1 MFTKV
6 ARVGDVQVGRS
17 KKVMVGDLEIAL
29 WNAKGKIYAINNVCP
44 HQHFSSLHEG
54 TLEGICVTCPMHG
67 WTFSLETGEATSG
80 GGKAFVYTV
89 EVRGDQVFV
98 DI

>member
-6 ARVGDVQVGRS
+6 ARVGEIQVGRS
-17 KKVMVGDLEIAL
+17 KKIMVGDFEIAL
-29 WNAKGKIYAINNVCP
+29 WNAKGRIYAINNVCP

-67 WTFSLETGEATSG
+67 WTFSLDTGKAISG
-80 GGKAFVYTV
+80 GGRASVYSV
-89 EVRGDQVFV
+89 EIRGDHVFV

>member
-6 ARVGDVQVGRS
+6 ARVSDVQVGRS
-17 KKVMVGDLEIAL
+17 KKVIVGDLEIAL

-80 GGKAFVYTV
+80 EGKALVYTV